1 MKLLDLALASTLVLG
16 FAAPAQAADGA
27 ALFKTL
33 CASCHGEKGDGDTMV
48 GKAMNVPSIAGLSA
62 DTVTKH
68 VGEAANHAA
77 VKDKVSAEDLH
88 TIAALIAG
96 MK

>member
-1 MKLLDLALASTLVLG
+1 
-16 FAAPAQAADGA
+16 
-27 ALFKTL
+27 
-33 CASCHGEKGDGDTMV
+33 MV
-48 GKAMNVPSIAGLSA
+48 GKAMSVPSIAGMSA

-77 VKDKVSAEDLH
+77 VKDKVSAEDLQ
-88 TIAALIAG
+88 TIADLIAG